1 MSNQIRITVEQ
12 MHTRVSQY
20 RAEAENVNS
29 VITTMDNLLNEL
41 QSEWEGAAS
50 ESYAQRYRELRPS
63 FIRAYELINEIAAAL
78 DKTAQIMGE
87 TDKQIAQSF
96 RW

>member
-50 ESYAQRYRELRPS
+50 ESYAQRYRDLRPS

-78 DKTAQIMGE
+78 ENTTRLMDE
-87 TDKQIAQSF
+87 TDKQIPQSF
-96 RW
+96 RL

>member
-50 ESYAQRYRELRPS
+50 ESYAQRRRRRHNPPKAPRPQAPAS
-63 FIRAYELINEIAAAL
+63 HPSQDAVP
-78 DKTAQIMGE
+78 KG
-87 TDKQIAQSF
+87 SHS
-96 RW
+96 